1 MEVKDL
7 TIEQMKDLQADRIQA
22 LFEADRAI
30 ENIKKINDFNASAF
44 TKGNQKM
51 VEKYVTKDKIGKL
64 ENVTGDIKKMMEENA
79 KVNKRNQSF
88 KDQLNQ
94 GRKKTRD

>member
-1 MEVKDL
+1 
-7 TIEQMKDLQADRIQA
+7 
-22 LFEADRAI
+22 
-30 ENIKKINDFNASAF
+30 
-44 TKGNQKM
+44 M
-51 VEKYVTKDKIGKL
+51 VEKYVTKGKIGKL

-94 GRKKTRD
+94 GRKETRD